1 MSNEVVVEC
10 HSLDDARNRAVRKLE
25 ELIGSSL
32 GGHVKI
38 VVGKNMGGSS
48 PLAGNEVGT
57 EYRASKGWG
66 RIRLD
71 FDPTKGPHYNVETRS
86 EAYAFCFPYTGHE
99 GAGGMWWQ
107 LSEEEKAAVQ
117 EWMGRIGARR
127 GIR

>member
-1 MSNEVVVEC
+1 MEVTVDC
-10 HSLDDARNRAVRKLE
+10 ASLDDARNKAVKKLE

-32 GGHVKI
+32 GGYVK
-38 VVGKNMGGSS
+38 VVVAKNMGGGS

-86 EAYAFCFPYTGHE
+86 EAWAFCFPASGIE
-99 GAGGMWWQ
+99 GAGAMWWQ
-107 LSEEEKAAVQ
+107 LGEEEKAAVQ
-117 EWMGRIGARR
+117 SWMQRIGARR
-127 GIR
+127 GVR